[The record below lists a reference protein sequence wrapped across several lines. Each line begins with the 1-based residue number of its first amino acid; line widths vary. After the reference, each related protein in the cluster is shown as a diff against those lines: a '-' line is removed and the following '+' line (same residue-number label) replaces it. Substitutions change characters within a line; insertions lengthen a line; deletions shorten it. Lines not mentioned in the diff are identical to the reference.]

1 MNIMDIVLPG
11 INFWFLLA
19 LLLTA
24 FILGMIV
31 SFRMVAA
38 RGYYRSDYR

>member
-11 INFWFLLA
+11 INFWFLLT

-24 FILGMIV
+24 FILGMVV
-31 SFRMVAA
+31 SFRMVAV

>member
-1 MNIMDIVLPG
+1 MNIMDIVLPD

-24 FILGMIV
+24 FILGMVV
-31 SFRMVAA
+31 SFRMFAA
-38 RGYYRSDYR
+38 RSYYRDIR